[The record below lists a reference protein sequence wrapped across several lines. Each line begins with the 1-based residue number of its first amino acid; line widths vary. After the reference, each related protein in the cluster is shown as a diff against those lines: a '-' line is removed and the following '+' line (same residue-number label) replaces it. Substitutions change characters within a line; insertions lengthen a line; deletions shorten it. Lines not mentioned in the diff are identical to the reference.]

1 MSYKVAIAGAGP
13 GGALLAR
20 ELARSGI
27 EVTIYEKNS
36 YDELGHDWSDAVEVA
51 ALEAAGLE
59 MPALD
64 GRQWKGGLVK
74 NTKDDDGI
82 FEKHAVPRLRVFSP
96 GRKNYKDIDFK
107 MITTD
112 RRRLAQMLTLQ
123 AENSGAVIKYQHET
137 KGLLFRE
144 TGEEDPAGIEVYGLI
159 ACNLKNGREEM
170 IEADVVVESSGFH
183 CVLRKS
189 LPVYSGLAEPF
200 SDSDFALVH
209 REVRQYQPEAEVGIT
224 EAGSEA
230 EIIPDHYRY
239 GYNSGYQW
247 THIHNEESID
257 VGAGVKSDMPGVDP
271 QEIIEAFIAEH
282 PAIKKTRLR
291 GGRSLCIV
299 GRPLMNF
306 VTSGFVVLGDSAST
320 SVPTTGCG
328 VGSAIYTG
336 LWASGVI
343 SEAALEKRNDLDKLW
358 ALNKKFYLDS
368 SRGASFAALSELRI
382 MLQTLSHEELDFL
395 FSKDLLDAA
404 TLQDAINGIF
414 TPPSIVKKIKAFK
427 SGLSSPNIL
436 LKLNRAVGKA
446 ERVYKHYHSYPPTWD
461 AAVYDQWK
469 NKAIELLAAP

>member
-1 MSYKVAIAGAGP
+1 MAYKVAIAGAGP
-13 GGALLAR
+13 GGAVLAR

-27 EVTIYEKNS
+27 EVTIFEKNS
-36 YDELGHDWSDAVEVA
+36 FDELGHDWSDAVEFEALKA
-51 ALEAAGLE
+51 AEID
-59 MPALD
+59 MPLLD
-64 GRQWKGGLVK
+64 GLKWKGKLVK
-74 NTKDDDGI
+74 NTTEDDGI

-112 RRRLAQMLTLQ
+112 RRRLGQLLAGQ
-123 AENSGAVIKYQHET
+123 ADDSGAVIKYHHEA

-144 TGEEDPAGIEVYGLI
+144 NGKKGPEGVKVYGL
-159 ACNLKNGREEM
+159 AVRDLKNGSEEK

-183 CVLRKS
+183 CVLRNS
-189 LPVYSGLAEPF
+189 LPAHTGLADPF
-200 SDSDFALVH
+200 TDGDFALVH
-209 REVRQYQPEAEVGIT
+209 REVRPYQPEREGGIK

-282 PAIKKTRLR
+282 PAIRPGRIR

-306 VTSGFVVLGDSAST
+306 VVPGFVILGDAAST

-328 VGSAIYTG
+328 AGSAIYTG

-343 SEAALEKRNDLDKLW
+343 SEAALERRNDLENLW
-358 ALNKKFYLDS
+358 AINKKFYLDS
-368 SRGASFAALSELRI
+368 SRGPSFAALSELRI

-395 FSKDLLDAA
+395 FSKDLLDKT
-404 TLQDAINGIF
+404 TLQDAINGHF
-414 TPPSIVKKIKAFK
+414 SPPSIAKKIKSFQ

-436 LKLNRAVGKA
+436 LKLSRAVSRA
-446 ERVYKHYHSYPPTWD
+446 EKVYKHYQDYPPQWE
-461 AAVYDQWK
+461 AAAFEKWK
-469 NKAIELLAAP
+469 KRALELLTTI